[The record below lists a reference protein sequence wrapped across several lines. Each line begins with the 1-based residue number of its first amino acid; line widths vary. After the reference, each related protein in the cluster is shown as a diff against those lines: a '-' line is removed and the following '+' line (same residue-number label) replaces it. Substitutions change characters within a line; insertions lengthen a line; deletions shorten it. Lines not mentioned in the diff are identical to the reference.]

1 MSTFLSTLKS
11 ASSIIQ
17 RDVAILILG
26 GFTLLFA
33 KKKELSI
40 FQNKL
45 CSGPDNPKRIQ
56 REYKNQMHDVCE
68 SHHELFLLMTQ
79 GGSGPL
85 IAGLAHLWVGPYLI
99 FVVGD
104 KYEVGSG
111 QKSDNLCQKLI
122 AWMNQIEE
130 VGISNTINMNC

>member
-1 MSTFLSTLKS
+1 
-11 ASSIIQ
+11 
-17 RDVAILILG
+17 
-26 GFTLLFA
+26 
-33 KKKELSI
+33 
-40 FQNKL
+40 
-45 CSGPDNPKRIQ
+45 
-56 REYKNQMHDVCE
+56 MHNVCE

-111 QKSDNLCQKLI
+111 QNSDNLCQKLI
-122 AWMNQIEE
+122 AWMNGHQQHHPHELLMLKE
-130 VGISNTINMNC
+130 NSRHQGYLKKINDTLEIDEW